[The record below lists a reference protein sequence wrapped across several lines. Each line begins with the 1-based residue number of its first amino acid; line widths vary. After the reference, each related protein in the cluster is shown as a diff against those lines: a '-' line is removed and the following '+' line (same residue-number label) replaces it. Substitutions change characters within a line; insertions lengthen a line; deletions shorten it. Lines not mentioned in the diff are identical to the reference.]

1 MSPARTFRVCS
12 FPYQP
17 SLFRPLGRCVRAG
30 HGHGAEMDAND
41 DEAERQQLR
50 LPEEKE
56 AKTP

>member
-1 MSPARTFRVCS
+1 
-12 FPYQP
+12 
-17 SLFRPLGRCVRAG
+17 
-30 HGHGAEMDAND
+30 MDAND